1 MPARQFA
8 IVTGA
13 SSGIGLELARCS
25 AQEGLDLLVAADEPE
40 IGRRKI
46 MSVDESETEGS

>member
-13 SSGIGLELARCS
+13 SSGIGLELATMRF
-25 AQEGLDLLVAADEPE
+25 A
-40 IGRRKI
+40 R
-46 MSVDESETEGS
+46 SVRPRLRLFRIASY